1 MLMRRTPMNRGRSF
15 ARRATG
21 TGAESHQDREARLQE
36 RAQRQLASAQA
47 TAHLLPDLTRAAPRA
62 AELVTVAKEDIQTS
76 EAYRRAVASLRCV
89 WCGIEG
95 YSQHAHLNLGKGF
108 GLKTDDRTGFPLC
121 CTRPGVEGC
130 HVAYDQYRMVPGGR
144 DAHRAY
150 GLEWGRITR
159 AEIQSRGLWPAKL
172 PLWQESE
179 IEEK

>member
-1 MLMRRTPMNRGRSF
+1 MLTTRKPMKRSGFLRRTPGDRS
-15 ARRATG
+15 
-21 TGAESHQDREARLQE
+21 ESLESREARLQE
-36 RAQRQLASAQA
+36 RARRQLASAQA
-47 TAHLLPDLTRAAPRA
+47 TAYLLPDLTRAAAKA
-62 AELVTVAKEDIQTS
+62 ARVVTVAKEDIQTS
-76 EAYRRAVASLRCV
+76 EAYRRAVAGLRCI

-130 HVAYDQYRMVPGGR
+130 HVAYDQYRLVSGGR

-159 AEIQSRGLWPAKL
+159 DEILSLGLWPSNL
-172 PLWQESE
+172 PRWP
-179 IEEK
+179 